1 MELDL
6 YWIEAVSVISDEGG
20 LTGLEPFPLN
30 MSKDIA
36 RGDHGTIVENFNDGA
51 DKVNPLQNYAGLE
64 TFIVRF
70 FFSDTV
76 LWYLMVIINWIWCPF
91 LLQFLSG
98 KKRWER
104 GKSYCA
110 SPVYDTVSYGIIH
123 MVDVQTDWS
132 NK

>member
-1 MELDL
+1 MELEL

-51 DKVNPLQNYAGLE
+51 DKVNPLQNYVGLE

-76 LWYLMVIINWIWCPF
+76 LWYLMGYYKSNLMSVPSTVFEWEKTM
-91 LLQFLSG
+91 G
-98 KKRWER
+98 KR
-104 GKSYCA
+104 
-110 SPVYDTVSYGIIH
+110 
-123 MVDVQTDWS
+123 
-132 NK
+132 

>member
-1 MELDL
+1 MYNELVRRCNKLKLAFYIYLQIGIITDL
-6 YWIEAVSVISDEGG
+6 MTELELHWIEAVSVISDEGG

-70 FFSDTV
+70 FF
-76 LWYLMVIINWIWCPF
+76 
-91 LLQFLSG
+91 
-98 KKRWER
+98 
-104 GKSYCA
+104 
-110 SPVYDTVSYGIIH
+110 
-123 MVDVQTDWS
+123 
-132 NK
+132 

>member
-1 MELDL
+1 MYNELVRRCNKLKLAFYITNWYYYPSYNGTWTL

-64 TFIVRF
+64 TVIVRF
-70 FFSDTV
+70 FF
-76 LWYLMVIINWIWCPF
+76 
-91 LLQFLSG
+91 
-98 KKRWER
+98 
-104 GKSYCA
+104 
-110 SPVYDTVSYGIIH
+110 
-123 MVDVQTDWS
+123 
-132 NK
+132 

>member
-1 MELDL
+1 MTELEL
-6 YWIEAVSVISDEGG
+6 YRIEAVSVISDEGG

-70 FFSDTV
+70 FF
-76 LWYLMVIINWIWCPF
+76 F
-91 LLQFLSG
+91 LT
-98 KKRWER
+98 R
-104 GKSYCA
+104 YC
-110 SPVYDTVSYGIIH
+110 GI
-123 MVDVQTDWS
+123 
-132 NK
+132 